1 MADEANNPEEVK
13 KELKASK
20 SLLRKGLI
28 GTAIAAICC
37 FTPALVILFGL
48 VGVTAW
54 LSWADWVLFPMLGL
68 SILVVIY
75 ALYKHNR
82 CKKCLKPENLAQEQN
97 IG

>member
-1 MADEANNPEEVK
+1 MANEMNNPEK
-13 KELKASK
+13 LKEELESSK
-20 SLLRKGLI
+20 SLMRKGLI

-48 VGVTAW
+48 VGVSAW
-54 LSWADWVLFPMLGL
+54 LSWADWVLFPLLVL

-75 ALYKHNR
+75 AAYKHSR
-82 CKKCLKPENLAQEQN
+82 CKKCLKPENTAQEQN